1 VSRRLGQDALLR
13 AAVNMTSRV
22 KELCVYQSPKAIAD
36 SRAKVA
42 ESLYKPSGFKGSGSE
57 IDSESGAEW
66 GWGVP
71 ATGTGSGTGSGAGS
85 GQSMASILSNLK
97 QLEGELLVTGGP
109 ERHLVL
115 LGDLRARLLGVEKS
129 MNDNLSDQRA
139 LWDAERM
146 MLNRTVQD
154 SKNQIIENKMTS
166 ESALQS
172 IRVRYQSMLDQ
183 AQRALEIQTSA
194 ARSQIDRLEDA
205 LRKARQQEQM
215 DRIRHVGSTVHTQD
229 PTRGGMRG
237 DDSTGIRRSGQFQSD
252 MGQREVEGQGEW
264 EKERERDTWIAPA
277 SPSVVASL
285 TACAKASAEELQST
299 KVVLQQAT
307 GELETVRALLKE
319 METSNASDIKD
330 MLQES
335 AKQARDHESTVATL
349 QASIQAYQSE
359 VRRLSSPE
367 KGPKSSEEEQREAL
381 EALKDAEEQILLV
394 EKRYQAK
401 CSEMETLMR

>member
-1 VSRRLGQDALLR
+1 MSICVCHRLGSDTLLR

-42 ESLYKPSGFKGSGSE
+42 ESLYKPSGFKGLGSE

-66 GWGVP
+66 GWGMPGSGV
-71 ATGTGSGTGSGAGS
+71 GTGVGTGVSV
-85 GQSMASILSNLK
+85 ASILSSMK

-109 ERHLVL
+109 ERHIML
-115 LGDLRARLLGVEKS
+115 LGDLRARLLGAEKS

-139 LWDAERM
+139 LWDAERT

-154 SKNQIIENKMTS
+154 NKNLLVENKMTQ
-166 ESALQS
+166 ESAVQS
-172 IRVRYQSMLDQ
+172 LRVRYQSMLDQ

-194 ARSQIDRLEDA
+194 ARTQIDRLEDA

-215 DRIRHVGSTVHTQD
+215 DRIRYTGSTVHTQD
-229 PTRGGMRG
+229 LTHDSMRG
-237 DDSTGIRRSGQFQSD
+237 DDNRGLRRSGQFQNS
-252 MGQREVEGQGEW
+252 MGQRGGEGQGERD
-264 EKERERDTWIAPA
+264 REMWVAPL
-277 SPSVVASL
+277 SPSVIASL
-285 TACAKASAEELQST
+285 TASAKASAEEVQSMKVLLQQTTDELESVR
-299 KVVLQQAT
+299 VVLK
-307 GELETVRALLKE
+307 ET
-319 METSNASDIKD
+319 ETSNASDIRD

-335 AKQARDHESTVATL
+335 AMQARDHESTVATL
-349 QASIQAYQSE
+349 QASIQAHQSE

-367 KGPKSSEEEQREAL
+367 KGPRSSDEEQREAL

-394 EKRYQAK
+394 EQRYQAK
-401 CSEMETLMR
+401 CSEMDTLIR

>member
-1 VSRRLGQDALLR
+1 
-13 AAVNMTSRV
+13 
-22 KELCVYQSPKAIAD
+22 
-36 SRAKVA
+36 
-42 ESLYKPSGFKGSGSE
+42 
-57 IDSESGAEW
+57 
-66 GWGVP
+66 
-71 ATGTGSGTGSGAGS
+71 
-85 GQSMASILSNLK
+85 
-97 QLEGELLVTGGP
+97 
-109 ERHLVL
+109 
-115 LGDLRARLLGVEKS
+115 
-129 MNDNLSDQRA
+129 
-139 LWDAERM
+139 
-146 MLNRTVQD
+146 
-154 SKNQIIENKMTS
+154 
-166 ESALQS
+166 
-172 IRVRYQSMLDQ
+172 
-183 AQRALEIQTSA
+183 LEIQTSA

-229 PTRGGMRG
+229 PTSGGMRG

-252 MGQREVEGQGEW
+252 MGQRGVEGQGEW
-264 EKERERDTWIAPA
+264 EKERERDTWVAPP

-285 TACAKASAEELQST
+285 TASAKASAEELQST
-299 KVVLQQAT
+299 KVVLQQT
-307 GELETVRALLKE
+307 TDELETVRALLKE

-359 VRRLSSPE
+359 VRRLGSPE

>member
-1 VSRRLGQDALLR
+1 
-13 AAVNMTSRV
+13 
-22 KELCVYQSPKAIAD
+22 
-36 SRAKVA
+36 
-42 ESLYKPSGFKGSGSE
+42 
-57 IDSESGAEW
+57 
-66 GWGVP
+66 
-71 ATGTGSGTGSGAGS
+71 
-85 GQSMASILSNLK
+85 MASILSSLK

-154 SKNQIIENKMTS
+154 SKNQVIENKMTS

-172 IRVRYQSMLDQ
+172 LRVRYQAMLDQ

-215 DRIRHVGSTVHTQD
+215 DRIRHVGSTVHTHD
-229 PTRGGMRG
+229 PTQGGMRI
-237 DDSTGIRRSGQFQSD
+237 DDSKGNKRSGQLQSD
-252 MGQREVEGQGEW
+252 VDQRGVESHGEW
-264 EKERERDTWIAPA
+264 ERERERETRVAPA

-285 TACAKASAEELQST
+285 TASAKASAEELQST
-299 KVVLQQAT
+299 KVMLQQT
-307 GELETVRALLKE
+307 TEELESVRAQLKE
-319 METSNASDIKD
+319 METSNASDIRD

-335 AKQARDHESTVATL
+335 AKQARDHETTVGSL

-367 KGPKSSEEEQREAL
+367 KGPKSSEEEQREVL
-381 EALKDAEEQILLV
+381 VALKDAEEQILLV

>member
-1 VSRRLGQDALLR
+1 
-13 AAVNMTSRV
+13 
-22 KELCVYQSPKAIAD
+22 
-36 SRAKVA
+36 
-42 ESLYKPSGFKGSGSE
+42 
-57 IDSESGAEW
+57 
-66 GWGVP
+66 
-71 ATGTGSGTGSGAGS
+71 
-85 GQSMASILSNLK
+85 
-97 QLEGELLVTGGP
+97 
-109 ERHLVL
+109 VL

-172 IRVRYQSMLDQ
+172 LRVRYQSMLDQ

-285 TACAKASAEELQST
+285 TASAKASAEELQST